1 MLVFVNNWAFPSNS
15 SSWQGLFTNL
25 KSEAVSSGE
34 ETAKD
39 INRHGMSVIH
49 GDVRKQL
56 KTDLVDLPP
65 SA

>member
-1 MLVFVNNWAFPSNS
+1 M
-15 SSWQGLFTNL
+15 NL

-39 INRHGMSVIH
+39 VNHHGMSVIH
-49 GDVRKQL
+49 GDVRTQL